1 MRIETLQTFAQ
12 LCESLTEASTAM
24 DIVTKNPGGAEV
36 VKYLHKN
43 LKLAHDL
50 PYTAI
55 DKISWSALKNMY
67 HGAWVIIK
75 GSKGTGAIKAKNDA
89 YEAIASSGAGV
100 EEAADGR
107 GGNILDFLKERI
119 GKLESYYVAA
129 NSSDVTDKQSQRKK
143 QKAGAGPT
151 AITQDTLV
159 LKFKPLWLKAMNAA
173 MADVKGYTANLIK
186 NDAFE
191 KAERKL
197 EHIKSLQSG
206 IDSIESGSEEVPQFI
221 KSGVHLAVLMAA
233 SHHYPEQTGDINRGY
248 RGYGSTN
255 SEGPRLL
262 LADIANGDTAKLGT
276 ILGFFKKALISG

>member
-24 DIVTKNPGGAEV
+24 DIVTKNPGGVEV

-50 PYTAI
+50 PYTSI

-67 HGAWVIIK
+67 SGAWVIIK
-75 GSKGTGAIKAKNDA
+75 GSKGTGAIKAKNDN
-89 YEAIASSGAGV
+89 YEAVASSGAGV
-100 EEAADGR
+100 EEASDGR

-129 NSSDVTDKQSQRKK
+129 NTSDVSDKQSLRKK
-143 QKAGAGPT
+143 QKSGAGSPT
-151 AITQDTLV
+151 ITQDTLV

-173 MADVKGYTANLIK
+173 LADVKGYAASLIK
-186 NDAFE
+186 NDAFD
-191 KAERKL
+191 KAERKI

-206 IDSIESGSEEVPQFI
+206 IESIESGSDEVPQFI

-233 SHHYPEQTGDINRGY
+233 SHHYPEQTGDITRAY
-248 RGYGSTN
+248 RGYHAANG
-255 SEGPRLL
+255 EGPKLL